1 MEEKKLLLI
10 INPVSGRMKISTA
23 VFDVVKV
30 FSDAGYLITVQMT
43 KGRGDATRFIRH
55 YGAQHDLVVV
65 CGGDGTLNEGIMGVI
80 EAKLDLPIGYIPC
93 GTTNDFAAGLGLER
107 DDLKKAAERIVNGT
121 PTVIDIGLF
130 GEGRY
135 FSYIASFGAFTGTS
149 YNVPQASK
157 NALGHLAYI
166 LEGVR
171 DLPNIRPIHARVTM
185 DDDTVVEGDYIFGS
199 VSNATSI
206 GGVVKLAAEKVN
218 FSDGIFEVILV
229 RNPRSPLEIS
239 KALLALQT
247 GKYDDSCIQFYHAKK
262 IVVDMPKAEPW
273 ALDGEYGMGQ
283 DTTKISVLHNAVK
296 IIV

>member
-1 MEEKKLLLI
+1 MEDKKLLLI
-10 INPVSGRMKISTA
+10 INPVSGRMKISTT

-43 KGRGDATRFIRH
+43 KARGDATRMIEH
-55 YGAQHDLVVV
+55 LGAQHDLIVV
-65 CGGDGTLNEGIMGVI
+65 CGGDGTLNEGIMGMLN
-80 EAKLDLPIGYIPC
+80 AGLDLPIGYIPC

-107 DDLKKAAERIVNGT
+107 ENLKLAAERIVRGT
-121 PTVIDIGLF
+121 PTVIDIGAF
-130 GEGRY
+130 GEQRY

-185 DDDTVVEGDYIFGS
+185 DDDTVVEGEYIFGS

-247 GKYDDSCIQFYHAKK
+247 GKYEDSCIQFYHAKK

-273 ALDGEYGMGQ
+273 ALDGEYGMGGVQ
-283 DTTKISVLHNAVK
+283 TKISVLHNAIK

>member
-10 INPVSGRMKISTA
+10 INPVSGRMKICTA
-23 VFDVVKV
+23 VFEVIKV
-30 FSDAGYLITVQMT
+30 FSDAGYIVTVQMT
-43 KGRGDATRFIRH
+43 RGRGDATRLIKRL
-55 YGAQHDLVVV
+55 GRQHDLVVV

-80 EAKLDLPIGYIPC
+80 DGELDLPLGYIPC

-107 DDLKKAAERIVNGT
+107 ENLKLAAERIVRGT
-121 PTVIDIGLF
+121 PMTIDIGDF
-130 GEGRY
+130 DGTRY
-135 FSYIASFGAFTGTS
+135 FGYIASFGAFTGTS

-157 NALGHLAYI
+157 NALGHLAYV

-171 DLPNIRPIHARVTM
+171 DLPNIRPIHARITM
-185 DDDTVVEGDYIFGS
+185 DNGTFVEDDYVFGS

-218 FSDGIFEVILV
+218 FSDGVFEVILV
-229 RNPRSPLEIS
+229 RNPKSPLEIS
-239 KALLALQT
+239 KALLAMQT
-247 GKYDDSCIQFYHAKK
+247 GKYEDTCIQFYHAKE
-262 IVVDMPKAEPW
+262 IVVDMAKAEPW

-283 DTTKISVLHNAVK
+283 ERTRIRALHNAVK